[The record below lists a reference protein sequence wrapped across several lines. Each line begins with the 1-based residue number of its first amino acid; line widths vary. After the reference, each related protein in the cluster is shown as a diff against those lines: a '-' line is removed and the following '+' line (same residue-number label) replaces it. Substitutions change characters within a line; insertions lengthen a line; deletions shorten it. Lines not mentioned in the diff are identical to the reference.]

1 MTIPSSPYN
10 FYCEHF
16 DIHKMVERI
25 IQRISVYPP
34 LRFNYYEHVAIFDS
48 YFCLCICTSTFI
60 VIGTF
65 VSFMHQVSFIHQDIS
80 SLKIISCM
88 H

>member
-10 FYCEHF
+10 FYCENF

-25 IQRISVYPP
+25 IQRIYVYPP
-34 LRFNYYEHVAIFDS
+34 LRFNYYEHVAIFAS
-48 YFCLCICTSTFI
+48 YFCLCLCTSTFI

-65 VSFMHQVSFIHQDIS
+65 VSFMHQVSFIQQDIS
-80 SLKIISCM
+80 SLKII
-88 H
+88 